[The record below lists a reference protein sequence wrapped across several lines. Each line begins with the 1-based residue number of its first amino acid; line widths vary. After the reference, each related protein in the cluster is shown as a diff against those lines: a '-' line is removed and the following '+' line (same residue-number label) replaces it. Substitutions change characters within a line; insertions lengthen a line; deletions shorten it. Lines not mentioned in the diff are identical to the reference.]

1 MGWNATATRKSG
13 ISFTGD
19 FGLRKKLL
27 RPQPLAFNIIA
38 GKYVGSA
45 SPALSSQGRVMGKAP
60 GLLRGP
66 QF

>member
-1 MGWNATATRKSG
+1 MGWNATAPGQSG

-19 FGLRKKLL
+19 FWLRKKLL
-27 RPQPLAFNIIA
+27 GPQSSAFNIIA

-66 QF
+66 EF